1 MSTSPPP
8 QTLGENFD
16 RAIVYALHI
25 HAAQLRKKTTVPYSA
40 HLLGVCAIA
49 LEFGATET
57 EAIGALL
64 HDAVEDCGG
73 PPQLDAIRLRF
84 GAAVADIV
92 KGCSD
97 SFETDPGARK
107 ASWYDRKLAYIE
119 GLKDH
124 ASGAASILLVSAS
137 DKLYNLLATYNDVRR
152 AGQDV
157 YTRFN
162 AKKYGT
168 LWYYRALSDAFQAHP
183 GRHFEAASRL
193 GELVD
198 ELAGKSTTASELL
211 AAFAIDSTVDDYEKG
226 ALIRTTAAPVA

>member
-1 MSTSPPP
+1 VSTSTSA
-8 QTLGENFD
+8 QTLGDSFD

-25 HAAQLRKKTTVPYSA
+25 HAAQRRKETSVPYSA
-40 HLLGVCAIA
+40 HLLGVCSIA

-73 PPQLDAIRLRF
+73 PPQLEAIRSRF
-84 GAAVADIV
+84 GDAVAAIV
-92 KGCSD
+92 QGCSD

-107 ASWYDRKLAYIE
+107 APWYDRKRAYID
-119 GLKDH
+119 GLPSH
-124 ASGAASILLVSAS
+124 AAGDASILLVSAS

-152 AGQDV
+152 AGQTV
-157 YTRFN
+157 YSRFN
-162 AKKYGT
+162 AKKFGT
-168 LWYYRALSDAFQAHP
+168 LWYYRALSDAFQAYP
-183 GRHFEAASRL
+183 GRHFEAAGRL

-211 AAFAIDSTVDDYEKG
+211 AAFAIDSTVAEREKG
-226 ALIRTTAAPVA
+226 ALAGSVATPVA